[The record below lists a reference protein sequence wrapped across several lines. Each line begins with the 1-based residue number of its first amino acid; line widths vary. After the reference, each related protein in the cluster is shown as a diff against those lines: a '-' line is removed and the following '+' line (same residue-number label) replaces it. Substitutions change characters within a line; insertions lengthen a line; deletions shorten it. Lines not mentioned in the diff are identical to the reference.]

1 MLSSGPTSAGKRL
14 STTLA
19 NGQVLAD
26 WLLVN
31 PLSFAEVDCA
41 TAVMLKILD
50 GKCKMNPLEKV
61 VMTQLYDAVCHLPGE
76 RLESAL
82 HAIIASGRADQSDA
96 QRDQIYEYRVLAE
109 TRISRPVMKAFKAR
123 IRRAGLFELNLN

>member
-1 MLSSGPTSAGKRL
+1 MLTSGRIASSKFAPRHE
-14 STTLA
+14 
-19 NGQVLAD
+19 LAD

-50 GKCKMNPLEKV
+50 GKCKMNPVEKV

-82 HAIIASGRADQSDA
+82 HEIIERGRVDGAEA

-109 TRISRPVMKAFKAR
+109 TQISRPVMKAFKAR
-123 IRRAGLFELNLN
+123 IRRAGLFELSLN